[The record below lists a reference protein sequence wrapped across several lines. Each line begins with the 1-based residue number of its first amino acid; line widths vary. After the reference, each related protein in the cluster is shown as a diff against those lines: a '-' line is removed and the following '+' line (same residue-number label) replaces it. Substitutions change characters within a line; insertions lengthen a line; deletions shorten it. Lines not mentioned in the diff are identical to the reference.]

1 VAPQCSGP
9 SCAHHEMRGSS
20 ARSSSRGSSSS
31 FGNALDRRTP
41 DSKKYAHVASSL
53 DTGASAKKQVV
64 VSANVAAKRR
74 DEIFKR
80 IRPATLVRMLEERN
94 VNESIFHMG
103 GYGSDRPDTSKSV
116 CSVVASK
123 AGPLSIAGAASVA
136 SVHTVAGSVL
146 SIVDSSATVDDTRD
160 LVLLDLRER
169 ADFDQCRLP
178 LAINYPASLI
188 NRDQF
193 TPELHRCKRDVSK
206 LLVVYHVDDQSTAGV
221 AMLLAQKGWDTVHA
235 VTGGFEEL
243 AQSYPEVLEGELPAR
258 PDTTST
264 IRSAP
269 RSSGAGRSAG
279 TPLRGGR
286 PPRL

>member
-1 VAPQCSGP
+1 MAPQCSGP
-9 SCAHHEMRGSS
+9 SCGHHEMRGSS
-20 ARSSSRGSSSS
+20 ARSSSRGSSGGS
-31 FGNALDRRTP
+31 FGNLDRRTP
-41 DSKKYAHVASSL
+41 ESKKYAHIASSIN
-53 DTGASAKKQVV
+53 TGASAKNQVV
-64 VSANVAAKRR
+64 VTAGVAAKRR

-94 VNESIFHMG
+94 VNESIFNMG
-103 GYGSDRPDTSKSV
+103 GYGSGRPDTSKSV
-116 CSVVASK
+116 FSSVVASK

-136 SVHTVAGSVL
+136 SVHTVAGSLL
-146 SIVDSSATVDDTRD
+146 SVVDSSATVDDTRD

-169 ADFDQCRLP
+169 ADFDQCHLP
-178 LAINYPASLI
+178 LAMNYPASLI

-193 TPELHRCKRDVSK
+193 TPELYRCKRDVSK
-206 LLVVYHVDDQSTAGV
+206 LLVVYHTDDQSTAGV

-243 AQSYPEVLEGELPAR
+243 AQSYPEVLEGEMPAR
-258 PDTTST
+258 PDTTG
-264 IRSAP
+264 SAP
-269 RSSGAGRSAG
+269 RSAGAGRSAG